1 MHLQLAADAPVLL
14 RAAAFGAL
22 VLHVGGASLAMAS
35 GAVALA
41 ARKGGRLHRAA
52 GQVFFGAMLTMSGV
66 AAVVAPLFPDRI
78 SALMGAFTFYLTVTG
93 WLAVRR
99 PADAA
104 GRVERVAGLGALA
117 IVAAGLWLGGLG
129 ALAPKGLLD
138 DLPFQIAIVVAV
150 VASLAAASDLRL
162 IRRGGIAGP
171 ARIRRHVWRM
181 CAALFIAFGSAA
193 GQIKVVELMPA
204 MVRHSALLQFSPAL
218 SVLALMVFW
227 LVRTR
232 APRRRRPTLAVA

>member
-22 VLHVGGASLAMAS
+22 VLHVGGASLGMAS

-41 ARKGGRLHRAA
+41 TRKGGRLHRAA

-99 PADAA
+99 PADAM
-104 GRVERVAGLGALA
+104 GRLETVAALGALA
-117 IVAAGLWLGGLG
+117 IVGAGLWLG
-129 ALAPKGLLD
+129 ALSPRGLLD
-138 DLPFQIAIVVAV
+138 DLPFQIAIVVAA
-150 VASLAAASDLRL
+150 VALLAAASDLRL

-204 MVRHSALLQFSPAL
+204 VVRHSALLQFSPAL

-232 APRRRRPTLAVA
+232 APRWRRPTLAVA